1 MEYSINKVV
10 AEEKC
15 SLEIICVCQC
25 CLSFCGLATDQTTKP
40 FETCCKIVICPLM
53 HNIEFFV
60 VLVGPWCILVYKVCF
75 LYNPLN
81 GLSGKNI

>member
-1 MEYSINKVV
+1 
-10 AEEKC
+10 
-15 SLEIICVCQC
+15 
-25 CLSFCGLATDQTTKP
+25 
-40 FETCCKIVICPLM
+40 VICPLM